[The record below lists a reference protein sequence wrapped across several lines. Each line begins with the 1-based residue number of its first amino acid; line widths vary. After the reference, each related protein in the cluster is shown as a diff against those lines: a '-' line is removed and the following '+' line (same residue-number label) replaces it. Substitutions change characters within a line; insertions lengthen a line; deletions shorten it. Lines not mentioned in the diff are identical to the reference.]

1 MGKQKPKS
9 VFNPDSSG
17 FDEDTGTRLAKE
29 YPLTI
34 PKPSVFQGDVLQNDS
49 FQAWVWHKDLGEY
62 KLHGSSLDPKTG
74 MVLKG
79 KNHPTWNL
87 MEEEEIRRGNTI
99 IKRDGRY
106 YSVPMMKPKQ

>member
-1 MGKQKPKS
+1 MGKRQAKPA
-9 VFNPDSSG
+9 FNPNGSG
-17 FDEDTGTRLAKE
+17 FDEETGGRLAGK

-34 PKPSVFQGDVLQNDS
+34 PKPSEYQGDILQNDS

-87 MEEEEIRRGNTI
+87 MEEEETRRGNI
-99 IKRDGRY
+99 IVFKNGRY

>member
-1 MGKQKPKS
+1 MDKQKPKS

-17 FDEDTGTRLAKE
+17 FNEDTGTRLAKE